1 MSSIVSRNGNR
12 GDRSGERGHNVSWT
26 TRPRWFHG
34 RLAGAALGVCLVA
47 TACGDP
53 LPVVDGDVAFV
64 GVNVLPMRGPSGP
77 VVLENQ
83 TVVVA
88 NRRIASINP
97 ADTVEVADDVTV
109 IEAEGSYLMP
119 GLAEM
124 HGHLPGRP
132 LLPLDTK
139 NLLFLY
145 VANGVTT
152 VRAMQGNRSQFTTRD
167 QIARGETIGPRLFV
181 GSTSMSGAR
190 VTTPE
195 QGAQLV
201 REYHQI
207 GYDLVKIH
215 EGLTLDVFD
224 AVAATANELGI
235 PFGGHVPDEVGLL
248 RALEAGQVSIDHL
261 DNYVDALVP
270 DDAPRVDTPGIAG
283 IGALLDVVDETRI
296 AELVRA
302 TRASGAWVVPTMVL
316 WETAFYGDQSA
327 AELRA
332 ARPEVRYIPPE
343 MVEQWERAV
352 DERLAASDQ
361 ATNRR
366 VSDLRRSILTAL
378 HEGGAPLL
386 LGTDSPQVFSVPG
399 FAMHREM
406 ALWVELGMSPYEVLE
421 TGTRRVAEYFDATG
435 DFGSVAVGHRA
446 DLLLLN
452 ANPIEDIANV
462 SSRGGVMVNGRWMPE
477 AEIQERLAAIATTYG
492 N

>member
-88 NRRIASINP
+88 NRRIASIDP

-167 QIARGETIGPRLFV
+167 QIARGE
-181 GSTSMSGAR
+181 
-190 VTTPE
+190 
-195 QGAQLV
+195 QLV
-201 REYHQI
+201 REYHQT
-207 GYDLVKIH
+207 GYDLVTIH

>member
-1 MSSIVSRNGNR
+1 MSRNGNR

>member
-1 MSSIVSRNGNR
+1 M
-12 GDRSGERGHNVSWT
+12 SWT

-88 NRRIASINP
+88 NRRIASIDP

-201 REYHQI
+201 REYHQT
-207 GYDLVKIH
+207 GYDLVTIH

>member
-88 NRRIASINP
+88 NRRIASIDP

-201 REYHQI
+201 REYHQT
-207 GYDLVKIH
+207 GYDLVTIH